1 MSKVDFENRVAIVTG
16 AGVGLGRSHALAL
29 AARGVKVV
37 VNDLGGSVDGSG
49 GSKSVAEQVVD
60 EIEAAGG
67 EAMAN
72 GADVTKLDQVE
83 AMVAAAID
91 RWGHIDILVNNAG
104 ILRDKSFTKME
115 MSDFRL
121 VLDVHLIGSAN
132 CTKAVWD
139 HMKERGYGRIVMT
152 TSSSGNYGNFGQTN
166 YGAAK
171 TGVVG
176 LMNTLCLEGAKYDI
190 RVNSLSPTA
199 ATRMTEGLMPEE
211 ALSLLTVESVTA
223 GLVYLVCDDA
233 PNRLI
238 LCAGAGGFAA
248 TKVYETKGIHL
259 NPDEQTPENVANL
272 IDKITDPEGQ
282 EEYTSGGQQTMKFV
296 TQAAAGVSSWD
307 I

>member
-16 AGVGLGRSHALAL
+16 AGAGLGRSHALAL

-72 GADVTKLDQVE
+72 GADVTNFDQVE
-83 AMVAAAID
+83 AMVAVAID
-91 RWGHIDILVNNAG
+91 RWGHVDILVNNAG
-104 ILRDKSFTKME
+104 ILRDKSFIKME
-115 MSDFRL
+115 MKDFKL

-132 CTKAVWD
+132 CTKAVWS
-139 HMKERGYGRIVMT
+139 HMKKNGYGRIVMT

-166 YGAAK
+166 YGASK

-190 RVNSLSPTA
+190 RVNALSPTA
-199 ATRMTEGLMPEE
+199 STRMTEGLMPED

-223 GLVYLVCDDA
+223 GLVYLVCDDS

-259 NPDEQTPENVANL
+259 NPDQQTPENVAKF
-272 IDKITDPEGQ
+272 IDKITDPAGQ

-296 TQAAAGVSSWD
+296 TQAAAGVNTWD

>member
-16 AGVGLGRSHALAL
+16 AGTGLGKSHALAL

-37 VNDLGGSVDGSG
+37 VNDLGGTLDGSG
-49 GSKSVAEQVVD
+49 SSATVAEQVVD

-67 EAMAN
+67 EAMASDAN
-72 GADVTKLDQVE
+72 VTKADEVE
-83 AMVAAAID
+83 AMVTAAID
-91 RWGHIDILVNNAG
+91 RWGHVDILVNNAG
-104 ILRDKSFTKME
+104 ILRDKSFAKMD
-115 MSDFRL
+115 MNDFRL
-121 VLDVHLIGSAN
+121 VVDVHLMGAAI
-132 CTKAVWD
+132 CTKAVWN
-139 HMKERGYGRIVMT
+139 HMRERQYGRIVMT

-171 TGVVG
+171 AGVVG
-176 LMNTLCLEGAKYDI
+176 FMNTLCLEGASKNI
-190 RVNSLSPTA
+190 RVNCLSPTA
-199 ATRMTEGLMPEE
+199 ATRMTEDLMPPE
-211 ALSLLTVESVTA
+211 ALALLTVESVTA

-259 NPDEQTPENVANL
+259 NPDEQTPENVAKM
-272 IDKITDPEGQ
+272 IDKIRDGEGQ
-282 EEYTSGGQQTMKFV
+282 EEYTSGGEQTTKFV
-296 TQAAAGVSSWD
+296 TQAAAGVSTWD